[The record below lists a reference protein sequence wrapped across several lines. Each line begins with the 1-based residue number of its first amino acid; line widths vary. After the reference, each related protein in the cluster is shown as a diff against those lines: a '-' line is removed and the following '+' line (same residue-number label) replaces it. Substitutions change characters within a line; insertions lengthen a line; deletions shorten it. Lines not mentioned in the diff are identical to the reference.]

1 MSEKSLSKR
10 AKWWRQEQLKTELVD
25 TSQWPE
31 RWQKWWKERIGFA
44 RAMANFLERKA
55 AVEERAP

>member
-44 RAMANFLERKA
+44 RAASTGR
-55 AVEERAP
+55 